1 MLPRTLEGKSESSAG
16 METLPCESYLPGRSQ
31 KTCFLSSFAAGAQTR
46 CLLAANEEGEQER
59 PVRKGAERGRTGR
72 AASAFAEDDGRSPG
86 PAGRRGASCLRPRA
100 RPGAAAVKSGS
111 LKQIR
116 KTCGTSRLLQVRESV
131 VLLIA
136 LSVAWF
142 RALLVEA
149 EA

>member
-86 PAGRRGASCLRPRA
+86 PAGGGA
-100 RPGAAAVKSGS
+100 RPACVPELDPA
-111 LKQIR
+111 Q
-116 KTCGTSRLLQVRESV
+116 LQ
-131 VLLIA
+131 
-136 LSVAWF
+136 
-142 RALLVEA
+142 
-149 EA
+149 